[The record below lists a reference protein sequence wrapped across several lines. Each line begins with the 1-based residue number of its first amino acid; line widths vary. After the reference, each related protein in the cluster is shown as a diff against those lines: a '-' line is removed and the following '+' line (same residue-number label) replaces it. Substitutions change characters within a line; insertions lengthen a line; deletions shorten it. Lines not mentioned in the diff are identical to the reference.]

1 MKGTGESKKD
11 QEKDDPICNFFESY
25 GLQEEEDEILY
36 KYINLDDIEPVAP
49 FGEPNY
55 VGLQPTDDE
64 ETGKKE
70 EETEER
76 EVEKKK
82 RSTPQKK
89 AKVKVDLTDEELQ
102 FKFSLY
108 HLFVSRKKFDKR
120 YVKQIHN
127 LICDKINI
135 PKLQREEERSID
147 LYFKNRIKYMNSIL
161 VYISNHK
168 IEILNEI
175 PELKNEIL

>member
-11 QEKDDPICNFFESY
+11 QEKDDQIRNFFESY
-25 GLQEEEDEILY
+25 GLPEGEDEIMY
-36 KYINLDDIEPVAP
+36 KYFNLDDIEPVAP
-49 FGEPNY
+49 FEEPNY
-55 VGLQPTDDE
+55 VGLQPTDIE
-64 ETGKKE
+64 ETEKK
-70 EETEER
+70 EER

-161 VYISNHK
+161 VYINTHK
-168 IEILNEI
+168 KEILNEI